1 MQNINDI
8 GNLDDIF
15 IKNESVCNMSNR
27 AIVTLQRVW
36 RKKKNFVT
44 NLNFRIYNAYN
55 YLFDITE
62 NLDKIYRLG
71 LIEQNKY
78 IELNTNLNNIVK
90 IYNSIPKPI
99 FTFNKN
105 PISLKTIDSYISL
118 IETFVYDL
126 CMYCGC
132 RSLSNIMEILIGI
145 DWTNELDYTNISLLQ
160 FYNLIFQPISCLII
174 NQKNSE
180 KINLQNVLI
189 KEITNSNTTLSNLY
203 LETHGAEICVPYKE
217 QILIITGIVIKDNL
231 NLCKSN
237 NNLGLELKIKKIN
250 DSLEFSDVSSYFKT
264 AYLNNLSL
272 RDLLL
277 FENEQIIDTI
287 IDEYNQLQNIKNN
300 GITELIKKFIG
311 SSSIEKRSIIKLLLL
326 DEHDDKT
333 QYLSSILTDV
343 INIEKDMVKNSNFRT
358 DVGEIFKSL
367 QWNLQSQF
375 LHIFRNIKKMQDI
388 KENNEEPDDVSYERK
403 IKTLNAPDNV
413 KQKALEK
420 LKEFRTSKDN
430 GGSKAASYLD
440 GLLKIPFGEYKEE
453 QIINFLSTFKSKL
466 SSLIKSSHD
475 KIMIYISDNCH
486 IPKKIKKAEKLL
498 DLLEL
503 GLNDKLDTEKKIDD
517 FLFKFNKELLKNFEV
532 SKIKKNKYDIN
543 TAYKT
548 NLNNS
553 ESSIGMDNSY
563 INSPRRINKENVSTT
578 DLINEMQR
586 IKNNILEKS
595 TVMSKNLENL
605 NISSSMSLKS
615 SSSKWKELV
624 AKKRKRGDLVINVND
639 NITQVK
645 KEKQNTPQLNDKKND
660 KSIQKSKLLN
670 QINNLSKNDDVN
682 CMNDIISKIKDKY
695 LEWMDYKQK
704 KINYLNDVQDT
715 LDEAVYGHKEAK
727 KQLERIIGQWI
738 NGDMNGVVLG
748 IQGPPGTG
756 KTTLCK
762 KGLAHCLKDENG
774 LPRPF
779 AFLPLGG
786 SSDGST
792 LEGHS
797 YTYVG
802 STWGRIVDILI
813 ETKCMNPIIYI
824 DELDKVSNTERGR
837 EIIGILT
844 HLTDSSQNKEFNDKY
859 FSGIKFDLSKALIVF
874 SYNDS
879 SLIDRILKDRIL
891 EIRTKPLTKTE
902 KVEIVSNYLMPEIT
916 KNVGYNTTDIKINK
930 DDTEYLVDN
939 YTYEGGV
946 RRLKEKLLEIVREL
960 NLRRIRGDNKYSIP
974 INIHEDV
981 IDDILDHNNKLLH
994 YKTHTKSAVGIMN
1007 GLYATA
1013 VGIGGLTRVECFR
1026 TVCDRKYELELTGQ
1040 QGDVMKESVKV
1051 ARTIATNLLPDSI
1064 KTKLKDEMEETGPF
1078 GLHVHCPEGATPKDG
1093 PSAGGVMTLTILSQL
1108 SNVPIKSNVAMT
1120 GEIDLNGTI
1129 RAIGGLHSKLQGAR
1143 NAGCNLVLI
1152 PKDNEKDLNQ
1162 VCDEVKLGDDFKVML
1177 VSNIYEA
1184 IPYVFEKNNIKFKK
1198 FGINV

>member
-1 MQNINDI
+1 
-8 GNLDDIF
+8 
-15 IKNESVCNMSNR
+15 
-27 AIVTLQRVW
+27 
-36 RKKKNFVT
+36 
-44 NLNFRIYNAYN
+44 
-55 YLFDITE
+55 
-62 NLDKIYRLG
+62 
-71 LIEQNKY
+71 
-78 IELNTNLNNIVK
+78 
-90 IYNSIPKPI
+90 
-99 FTFNKN
+99 
-105 PISLKTIDSYISL
+105 
-118 IETFVYDL
+118 
-126 CMYCGC
+126 
-132 RSLSNIMEILIGI
+132 MEILIGI
-145 DWTNELDYTNISLLQ
+145 DWTNELEYSNISLLQ
-160 FYNLIFQPISCLII
+160 FYSLIFQPIGCIII

-189 KEITNSNTTLSNLY
+189 KEITNSNTSFTNLY
-203 LETHGAEICVPYKE
+203 LETNGAEICIPYKE
-217 QILIITGIVIKDNL
+217 QIIIITGIVIKDNL
-231 NLCKSN
+231 NLCKFN
-237 NNLGLELKIKKIN
+237 NNLGLELKIKKIS
-250 DSLEFSDVSSYFKT
+250 DSLEFSDLSNSFKT
-264 AYLNNLSL
+264 TYINNLSL

-277 FENEQIIDTI
+277 YENEQLIDIIID
-287 IDEYNQLQNIKNN
+287 DYNQLQSIKNN
-300 GITELIKKFIG
+300 GITELIKKFMG
-311 SSSIEKRSIIKLLLL
+311 SSNMEKRNIIKLLLL
-326 DEHDDKT
+326 DENDDKT

-343 INIEKDMVKNSNFRT
+343 INIEKDIIKNSNFRT

-375 LHIFRNIKKMQDI
+375 LHIFKNIKKINDI
-388 KENNEEPDDVSYERK
+388 KENNEETEDITYERK
-403 IKTLNAPDNV
+403 IKALNAPDNV
-413 KQKALEK
+413 KQKGMEK
-420 LKEFRTSKDN
+420 LKEFKNSKDN

-440 GLLKIPFGEYKEE
+440 GLLKVPFGEYKQE
-453 QIINFLSTFKSKL
+453 QIINFLSIFKEKL
-466 SSLIKSSHD
+466 STLVKLSHD

-503 GLNDKLDTEKKIDD
+503 GLNDKLNTEKKIDD
-517 FLFKFNKELLKNFEV
+517 FLMKFNKELLKNLEI
-532 SKIKKNKYDIN
+532 SKVKKNKYDIN
-543 TAYKT
+543 TAYK
-548 NLNNS
+548 NS
-553 ESSIGMDNSY
+553 ISNSQTSMESSY
-563 INSPRRINKENVSTT
+563 INSPRRINNENISTV
-578 DLINEMQR
+578 DLINEMQK
-586 IKNNILEKS
+586 IKNSIIEKN
-595 TVMSKNLENL
+595 TLLSKNLENI
-605 NISSSMSLKS
+605 NVS
-615 SSSKWKELV
+615 SSSFLTNNSSKWQELV
-624 AKKRKRGDLVINVND
+624 SKKRKANNPPFINVSKKMKEDILLNIPSQND
-639 NITQVK
+639 I
-645 KEKQNTPQLNDKKND
+645 KEKNNQKN
-660 KSIQKSKLLN
+660 QLLN
-670 QINNLSKNDDVN
+670 QINQSKNDDNTN
-682 CMNDIISKIKDKY
+682 CINDIILKIKEKY
-695 LEWMDYKQK
+695 LEWMEYKQN
-704 KINYLNDVQDT
+704 KINYLNNVQKT
-715 LDEAVYGHKEAK
+715 LDDSVYGHKEAK
-727 KQLERIIGQWI
+727 KQLERIVAQWI

-762 KGLAHCLKDENG
+762 KGLSHCLKDENG
-774 LPRPF
+774 KPRPF

-844 HLTDSSQNKEFNDKY
+844 HLTDSSQNKEFCDKY

-879 SLIDRILKDRIL
+879 SLIDRILRDRIL

-902 KVEIVSNYLMPEIT
+902 KVEIVSSYLMPEIT
-916 KNVGYNTTDIKINK
+916 KNVGYNTQDIRIKK
-930 DDTEYLVDN
+930 DSIEYLVDN

-946 RRLKEKLLEIVREL
+946 RKLKEKLLEIIREL
-960 NLRRIRGDNKYSIP
+960 NLRRIRGDKKYNIP
-974 INIHEDV
+974 ININNTI

-994 YKTHTKSAVGIMN
+994 NKTHTKSAIGIMN

-1051 ARTIATNLLPDSI
+1051 ARTIATNLLPDDI
-1064 KTKLKDEMEETGPF
+1064 KTKLKEEMEETGPF

-1108 SNVPIKSNVAMT
+1108 SGVPIKNNVAMT

-1129 RAIGGLHSKLQGAR
+1129 RAIGGVYSKLQGAK
-1143 NAGCNLVLI
+1143 NAGCNLVLL

-1162 VCDEVKLGDDFKVML
+1162 VCDEVKLGDDFKVIL

-1184 IPYVFEKNNIKFKK
+1184 IPHVFEKNNIKFKK